1 MHSLN
6 KTRDVLVKKMS
17 KKVSIII
24 PVYNKEDYI
33 ERCICSV
40 MNQTYRCLEVIL
52 IDDCSP
58 DGSMAVAK
66 RVIAESEN
74 SKDLEFVFLKHEK
87 NLGLSEARNTGIRAA
102 SGDYLFFLDSDDAFT
117 PSCISLMME
126 QVRMH
131 PDVELVQ
138 GYTVSVPDDIYYH
151 TEELGRMGY
160 WESNL
165 LYVYEMNRMQNFPIT
180 AWNKLLN
187 RDFVVRNNLFFMK
200 GIIHEDLH
208 WMFYVAR
215 CVSRFAFIP
224 ETTYM
229 RYYTPNS
236 IMTSLKPQES
246 CACMAKIL
254 YDVVPK
260 IDYPCRY
267 SKLNRMIR
275 LFVGPYISR
284 GGDGERR
291 GLEKLFITRMLKEGM
306 VFGAFLLFCRLRLLG
321 IKGEWQFNKL
331 LNLYMDR
338 QSERDR
344 RCLNLDF
351 AARKKSYKS
360 E

>member
-1 MHSLN
+1 M
-6 KTRDVLVKKMS
+6 R

-33 ERCICSV
+33 EHCVCSV

-58 DGSMAVAK
+58 DGSMNVAK
-66 RVIAESEN
+66 RVIADSEN
-74 SKDLEFVFLKHEK
+74 SKDLEFVFLRHEE

-102 SGDYLFFLDSDDAFT
+102 SGDYLFFLDSDDALT
-117 PSCISLMME
+117 PSSISLMME

-131 PDVELVQ
+131 PGVELVQ

-151 TEELGRMGY
+151 TEELNYMGY
-160 WESNL
+160 RESNL
-165 LYVYEMNRMQNFPIT
+165 LYVYEMNRMRNFPIT

-187 RDFVVRNNLFFMK
+187 RNFVVRNNLFFME

-208 WMFYVAR
+208 WIFYVAR
-215 CVSRFAFIP
+215 CVSRFSYIP

-236 IMTSLKPQES
+236 IMTNLIPQES
-246 CACMAKIL
+246 CACIAKIL

-284 GGDGERR
+284 GGDNERR
-291 GLEKLFITRMLKEGM
+291 GLEKMFITRMLKEGM
-306 VFGAFLLFCRLRLLG
+306 LFGAFLLFCRLRLSG
-321 IKGEWQFNKL
+321 IKGEWRFNQL
-331 LNLYMDR
+331 LNLYLDR
-338 QSERDR
+338 QSKRDR
-344 RCLNLDF
+344 RNFNLDF
-351 AARKKSYKS
+351 AAQKKSDKDINDNKTFGRLKIKD
-360 E
+360 